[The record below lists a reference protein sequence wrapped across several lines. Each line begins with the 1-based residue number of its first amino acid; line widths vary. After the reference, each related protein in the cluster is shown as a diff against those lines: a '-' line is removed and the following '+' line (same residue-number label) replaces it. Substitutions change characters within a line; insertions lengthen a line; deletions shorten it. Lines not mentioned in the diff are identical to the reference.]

1 MEDPRRR
8 CILGSADARLGN
20 IWLSDWGA
28 AHSPW
33 ADHFDLIV
41 NCTHKEGRYRRRN
54 VGFWMEM
61 GLNMDVPTLQQAV
74 KKVLRAMLEERDTLV
89 HCKQGKHR
97 SGCFLMFV
105 NAVIDDGIDVEVW
118 LDDYLKHSILRPHD
132 RGCVLRAWRES
143 GLSKLLGATRRD
155 AEVQGLVAEIHARV
169 DESGRQGVEGSRREQ
184 RGSEGETTTIMI
196 GSGGRRGV
204 EGSRGEHRGRKRPEQ
219 RGRKRPSES
228 QSQPEK
234 PVSSGDVEVQGP
246 VAKIHARVDESTP
259 RLPDAT
265 TMIGSGCLRGVEGS
279 RGEQR
284 GRKRPSESQSQ
295 PEKPASS
302 GSSSSL
308 QGRGVE
314 GSAGPQPS
322 FSTYKYKPGDWQ
334 CYGCGNWNYAYRQQC
349 NFRHCPRAYWKRGDW
364 TCDVCGNHN
373 YASRTQCA
381 IRTCQA
387 PKP

>member
-1 MEDPRRR
+1 MSLRGVEVSLHVEVSRRRCMEDPRRR
-8 CILGSADARLGN
+8 YIHRGCSADARLGK
-20 IWLSDWGA
+20 IWLSDWDA

-41 NCTHKEGRYRRRN
+41 NCSHKEGRYRRRN

-74 KKVLRAMLEERDTLV
+74 KKVMRAMLEERDTLV
-89 HCKQGKHR
+89 HCEQGKDR
-97 SGCFLMFV
+97 SGCFLIFV
-105 NAVIDDGIDVEVW
+105 TAIVEDGVDVEV
-118 LDDYLKHSILRPHD
+118 LIENYLKDPILRPHD
-132 RGCVLRAWRES
+132 RGCVWRVWRES
-143 GLSKLLGATRRD
+143 GLSKLLGAARRD
-155 AEVQGLVAEIHARV
+155 AQVQGLVAEIHARV

-184 RGSEGETTTIMI
+184 RGSEGETTTTTI
-196 GSGGRRGV
+196 GSGGR
-204 EGSRGEHRGRKRPEQ
+204 
-219 RGRKRPSES
+219 
-228 QSQPEK
+228 
-234 PVSSGDVEVQGP
+234 
-246 VAKIHARVDESTP
+246 
-259 RLPDAT
+259 
-265 TMIGSGCLRGVEGS
+265 RGVEGS

-295 PEKPASS
+295 PEKRASS

-322 FSTYKYKPGDWQ
+322 LGTYRYKPGDWQ
-334 CYGCGNWNYAYRQQC
+334 CYGCGNWNYSYRQQC

-381 IRTCQA
+381 IRTCEA